1 MENSNNFASYAS
13 KFLSSRILGQSSGS
27 SPIFHAN
34 YDESSS
40 NHGPWMNDDEIEQ
53 EMAHLKQSTASKS
66 QATQSPPR
74 SPSAHSN
81 QSEST
86 PDINQAQS
94 LFTNQSALSYHKP
107 DVPDA
112 LDAPEPQEEI
122 ELQLSQPLLTQ
133 SHKND
138 TRDDVVDDEDDE
150 DADQP
155 PQQIFIQ
162 QPTPLPP
169 LTSTPIRKYR
179 DAPFVVA
186 YGFSIISVLI
196 IGVSVLFTS
205 NTESVIP
212 PPNATPFITT
222 TLLHSTPLLVGLTFL
237 SLLLGALHI
246 LILKH
251 AITPILYTAIAVIL
265 FGLLGSSTWAFAGS
279 FVDDD
284 ETDLSWSSWW
294 QSTGLRLFSLIPI
307 LIIAW
312 FGRTLYKR
320 RNKLKRSIKVVE
332 LSSQVIL
339 EHPTLIIYHLA
350 ITVVSTLLSIP
361 FAWLIYRL
369 LKIGHWDS
377 SSNGGFSWHVKTS
390 SDFLVAYVALIGFW
404 TWGVLRGIASVT
416 TSGVLGAWYFNRH
429 DPHQPA
435 PHVLVSS
442 SFYRSTHA
450 SFGSICL
457 ASIILTA
464 IGVFSRLLIRL
475 RGLSGSGMTRFH
487 PISIVFNAVSMVAA
501 ILLGFVDHIST
512 HALIYAGI
520 TGDAFTPSAKRVKQ
534 LVNRREVRG
543 LMDDLLVKTT
553 IRLFAVT
560 VSLLSAV
567 AGFIYSAHFLNQSL
581 HSPIVGIIA
590 GWLSFSAIRMWGD
603 VLTSTVDSIY
613 VCYCFDVSTN
623 QQHCIKASEA
633 FSNAHQMRQPV

>member
-205 NTESVIP
+205 NT
-212 PPNATPFITT
+212 
-222 TLLHSTPLLVGLTFL
+222 VG
-237 SLLLGALHI
+237 HI
-246 LILKH
+246 LC
-251 AITPILYTAIAVIL
+251 
-265 FGLLGSSTWAFAGS
+265 
-279 FVDDD
+279 
-284 ETDLSWSSWW
+284 
-294 QSTGLRLFSLIPI
+294 
-307 LIIAW
+307 
-312 FGRTLYKR
+312 
-320 RNKLKRSIKVVE
+320 
-332 LSSQVIL
+332 
-339 EHPTLIIYHLA
+339 
-350 ITVVSTLLSIP
+350 
-361 FAWLIYRL
+361 
-369 LKIGHWDS
+369 
-377 SSNGGFSWHVKTS
+377 
-390 SDFLVAYVALIGFW
+390 
-404 TWGVLRGIASVT
+404 
-416 TSGVLGAWYFNRH
+416 
-429 DPHQPA
+429 
-435 PHVLVSS
+435 
-442 SFYRSTHA
+442 
-450 SFGSICL
+450 ICV
-457 ASIILTA
+457 ILTA
-464 IGVFSRLLIRL
+464 IGECDTTTKCNTLHHNYIATFYAFARRPDVFIAAPGCL
-475 RGLSGSGMTRFH
+475 TH
-487 PISIVFNAVSMVAA
+487 PHTQACDNPDTVYCDSCHIVW
-501 ILLGFVDHIST
+501 L
-512 HALIYAGI
+512 AG
-520 TGDAFTPSAKRVKQ
+520 
-534 LVNRREVRG
+534 
-543 LMDDLLVKTT
+543 
-553 IRLFAVT
+553 
-560 VSLLSAV
+560 
-567 AGFIYSAHFLNQSL
+567 
-581 HSPIVGIIA
+581 
-590 GWLSFSAIRMWGD
+590 
-603 VLTSTVDSIY
+603 
-613 VCYCFDVSTN
+613 
-623 QQHCIKASEA
+623 
-633 FSNAHQMRQPV
+633 